1 MPTKANIGL
10 LIQNSYAGSMPEPQ
24 EFVAFFQ
31 AAEELGFHSLW
42 VTERF
47 IHQVKTLHSFTT
59 LAWAAGVTSR
69 IKLGTAVVLATFR
82 HPLLLAKTVA
92 NLDYLS
98 GGRVI
103 LGLSLGGRP
112 NEFEA
117 LGIPLR
123 QRPRRFEETVAIL
136 RQLWSQPSVTFQGRH
151 FTLEGVTMAPRP
163 GPERSIP
170 ILLGGSAEPVLRRAA
185 ALADGWMAGTS
196 GTIEQLRQRIE
207 SVLQLAGEAGKG
219 PESFDISKLLYM
231 AIDDSTEK
239 ARERLAASMH
249 AYYGPQYDVDNN
261 CAFGPPEACARGI
274 QVYLDAGVKTLMLG
288 LTWPDVQELERLK
301 REVVP
306 LLE

>member
-1 MPTKANIGL
+1 MPPEANIGV
-10 LIQNSYAGSMPEPQ
+10 LIQNSYPGSIPAPQ
-24 EFVAFFQ
+24 EFTAFFQ
-31 AAEELGFHSLW
+31 AAEAMGFHSLW

-47 IHQVKTLHSFTT
+47 IHQVNTLHSFTT
-59 LAWAAGVTSR
+59 LAWAAAVTER

-117 LGIPLR
+117 LGIPIR
-123 QRPRRFEETVAIL
+123 QRPRRFEETVTLL
-136 RQLWSQPSVTFQGRH
+136 RQLWSQPSVSFHGRH

-163 GPERSIP
+163 APGRSIP
-170 ILLGGSAEPVLRRAA
+170 ILLGGSAEPVLRRVAA
-185 ALADGWMAGTS
+185 TADGWMAGTS

-207 SVLQLAGEAGKG
+207 SVLELTREAGRD
-219 PESFDISKLLYM
+219 PDSLDISKLMYI
-231 AIDDSTEK
+231 AIDNSPEK

-249 AYYGPQYDVDNN
+249 AYYGPQYDVDGN

-274 QVYLDAGVKTLMLG
+274 QAFLDAGVKTPILG

-306 LLE
+306 LLQ